1 MAKLK
6 ALVAKLE
13 KTKLAEQVF
22 RTVRIAV
29 VGIAA
34 SVATGNP
41 VTGGVI
47 VAAFEAAFRQ
57 VFPVVAS

>member
-13 KTKLAEQVF
+13 KTKTGEQLF
-22 RTVRIAV
+22 RVVRIAV
-29 VGIAA
+29 VGIAG
-34 SVATGNP
+34 SVVTGNV

-57 VFPVVAS
+57 VFPVVVP